1 MSDSLKLGQIKQAAL
16 AAREKEKQIA
26 IRTSTDDLI
35 VHLRSQ
41 NGKLERE
48 ITRLLGVV
56 GNQRNMAHMVASAVM
71 AAPPFPRVPWK
82 CPAKPGSPVIPV
94 LKLSDWH
101 IGEYINPKETEGF
114 GGFDWATAQRRVSM
128 LIDSFLSWVTTQRNG
143 YKITECAV
151 FCEGDYVS
159 GDIHQE
165 LLVTNEFPLP
175 VQTANAGLLLGEVGV
190 RLAPHFDKITFFE
203 VGADNHGRLQK
214 KPQFKQKTQNSMSY
228 LVHVIANAAMAK
240 HKNIEVITSDGI
252 KYLASVAGKKFLIE
266 HGDTTKAWM
275 GIPYYGLERTRAREA
290 TRRMQ
295 TDKGFDY
302 QSIGHWHVPGWV
314 SGNILM
320 NGSLSGTTEF
330 DHGCGRHSGPS
341 QAAFLVHPTH
351 GVFNF
356 VPFKMP

>member
-1 MSDSLKLGQIKQAAL
+1 MKASRLVAAAK
-16 AAREKEKQIA
+16 AAATDIA
-26 IRTSTDDLI
+26 IRTSVDELI
-35 VHLRSQ
+35 VHLRTQ

-56 GNQRNMAHMVASAVM
+56 GNQRNMAQMVAAAVM
-71 AAPPFPRVPWK
+71 AAPQHPRANWK
-82 CPAKPGSPVIPV
+82 CPTKPGSPVIPV

-101 IGEYINPKETEGF
+101 IGEFINPRETEGF
-114 GGFDWATAQRRVSM
+114 GRYDWATAQARVSS
-128 LIDSFLSWVTTQRNG
+128 LVNSFLAWVATQRNG
-143 YKITECAV
+143 YRIDHCVV

-190 RLAPHFDKITFFE
+190 RLAPHFESVTFYE
-203 VGADNHGRLQK
+203 VGADNHGRLEK

-228 LVHVIANAAMAK
+228 LVHVIANAALAK
-240 HKNIEVITSDGI
+240 HKNIRIVTSDGI
-252 KYLASVAGKKFLIE
+252 KYLANVTGKKFLIE

-275 GIPYYGLERTRAREA
+275 GIPYYGLERARAREA

-295 TDKGFDY
+295 TELGFDY

-330 DHGCGRHSGPS
+330 DHGCGRHAPPS
-341 QAAFLVHPTH
+341 QAAFLVHPKH

-356 VPFKMP
+356 TPFRMP

>member
-1 MSDSLKLGQIKQAAL
+1 MRLNDLVEGKKEL
-16 AAREKEKQIA
+16 AEKARAVE
-26 IRTSTDDLI
+26 IRTSTDELI
-35 VHLRSQ
+35 VHLRTQ
-41 NGKLERE
+41 NKQLERE

-56 GNQRNMAHMVASAVM
+56 GNQKDMAQMVANAVM
-71 AAPPFPRVPWK
+71 AYPQAPRVPWK
-82 CPAKPGSPVIPV
+82 KPAKPSSPVTAV

-101 IGEYINPKETEGF
+101 IGEFINPKETEGF
-114 GGFDWATAQRRVSM
+114 GRYDWETARGRVSF
-128 LIDSFLSWVTTQRNG
+128 LVDSFLAWVLTQRTG
-143 YKITECAV
+143 YQIDHCAV

-159 GDIHQE
+159 GDIHEE

-190 RLAPHFDKITFFE
+190 RLSPHFESVTFYE

-228 LVHVIANAAMAK
+228 LVHVITNAALAK
-240 HKNIEVITSDGI
+240 HNNVNIVVSDGI
-252 KYLASVAGKKFLIE
+252 KYLAKVAGKKFLIE

-295 TDKGFDY
+295 TELGFDY

-330 DHGCGRHSGPS
+330 DHGCGRHSSPS
-341 QAAFLVHPTH
+341 QVAFLVHPKH

-356 VPFKMP
+356 IPFRMPL